1 MNRIYKVCYKPN
13 ISSQSEILI
22 RDNVESYT
30 EDVVT
35 ALYNIQECLDVIVNE
50 EDKKVIKGLIN
61 QQVEFLDL

>member
-22 RDNVESYT
+22 RLNVESYT

-35 ALYNIQECLDVIVNE
+35 ALYDIKDCLEVIVNE
-50 EDKKVIKGLIN
+50 EDKKVIKGLMN
-61 QQVEFLDL
+61 QQVEYLDL